1 MSGVIVI
8 RSLLAANSAL
18 TAQVPAARIMAG
30 VIPLN
35 TALPAISIAQISGVQ
50 RATVGM
56 NEVTKFYTD
65 RVQVT
70 VMTKTYPAQKQLLA
84 LVQAACPNTHGQ
96 VNGVDCD
103 SVMPDT
109 IGPDIFDADQG
120 IYFQSVDFKVTYRR

>member
-8 RSLLAANSAL
+8 RAMLTANSAL
-18 TAQVPAARIMAG
+18 TAQVPASRIMAG

-56 NEVTKFYTD
+56 NEAVKLYTD

-70 VMTKTYPAQKQLLA
+70 CMAKTYPLQKQLLA
-84 LVQAACPNTHGQ
+84 MVQAACHNTHAT
-96 VNGVDCD
+96 VNSVDCD
-103 SVMPDT
+103 SVIQDT
-109 IGPDIFDADQG
+109 IGPDIFDADQA

>member
-1 MSGVIVI
+1 VSGVIVI

-18 TAQVPAARIMAG
+18 TSQVPASRIMAG

-50 RATVGM
+50 RPTVGM
-56 NEVTKFYTD
+56 NEATKFYTD

-70 VMTKTYPAQKQLLA
+70 CMAKTYPVQKQILA
-84 LVQAACPNTHGQ
+84 LVQAACPNTHAT

-103 SVMPDT
+103 SVIQDT
-109 IGPDIFDADQG
+109 IGPDIFDADQSL
-120 IYFQSVDFKVTYRR
+120 YFQSVDFKVTYRR